1 MDKMRPIREG
11 TKWSGSDSKIFVVIS
26 EVEMED
32 GHKWVYY
39 RDEKGNPPREYSCYK
54 ESFLLRFVY
63 TPD

>member
-1 MDKMRPIREG
+1 MDEMRPIREG
-11 TKWSGSDSKIFVVIS
+11 TRWRSTDAATFVVIS

-54 ESFLLRFVY
+54 ESFLLRFSS